1 MFDKFKTVRTFV
13 HIYISSEG
21 REPVLSCFAS
31 IQQHTP
37 RFEVSTLH
45 AQLHV

>member
-1 MFDKFKTVRTFV
+1 MQTFV
-13 HIYISSEG
+13 HIKISSEG

-37 RFEVSTLH
+37 SFVSTLH
-45 AQLHV
+45 AQLHVRKMAVP